1 MYYLNY
7 SKAQPRENQMQKLVA
22 IALSMTQSFARQ
34 IRRCLVEDKQNMCRA
49 LRINLMDI
57 SWHGTTLMSYGPGG
71 KE

>member
-34 IRRCLVEDKQNMCRA
+34 IRRCLVEDKQTCAVRYG
-49 LRINLMDI
+49 LI
-57 SWHGTTLMSYGPGG
+57 SWTFHGMALHS
-71 KE
+71 